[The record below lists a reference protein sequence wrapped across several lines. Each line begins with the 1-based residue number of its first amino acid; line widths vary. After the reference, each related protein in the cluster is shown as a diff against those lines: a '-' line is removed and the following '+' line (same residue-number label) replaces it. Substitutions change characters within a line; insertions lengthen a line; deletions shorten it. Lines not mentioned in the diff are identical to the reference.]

1 MSLRIED
8 IRSLFDSYGALPYSH
23 EPVTQLQHSLQT
35 AALAE
40 ADGAA
45 DTLVA
50 AAFLHDL
57 GHMLRLHQKA
67 SDAPK
72 PSEDD
77 LHQYF
82 ALPFLRS
89 TFPDDVLE
97 PIKLHVEAKRCL
109 SAIDPTYYSKLSPVS
124 VHSLELQG
132 GIHSPEEAARFKALP
147 FAEEAL
153 RLRRWDDRAK
163 TPGVSTPGLDHFLAI
178 VESVQKRHLAQNP
191 SNPNA

>member
-1 MSLRIED
+1 MSLQIED
-8 IRSLFDSYGALPYSH
+8 IRSLFESYGEMPYSR
-23 EPVTQLQHSLQT
+23 EPVTQLQHALQT
-35 AALAE
+35 ASLAE
-40 ADGAA
+40 SEGAP

-72 PSEDD
+72 PGEDD
-77 LHQYF
+77 LHQFF

-89 TFPDDVLE
+89 RFPDAVLE
-97 PIKLHVEAKRCL
+97 PIKLHVEAKRYLC
-109 SAIDPTYYSKLSPVS
+109 AIDPAYHAGLSPVS

-132 GIHSPEEAARFKALP
+132 GIHSRDEVERFRSLP
-147 FAEEAL
+147 FSDDAL

-163 TPGVSTPGLDHFLAI
+163 TPGVETPNLAHYLAI
-178 VESVQKRHLAQNP
+178 VESVQQRRSEAELR
-191 SNPNA
+191 